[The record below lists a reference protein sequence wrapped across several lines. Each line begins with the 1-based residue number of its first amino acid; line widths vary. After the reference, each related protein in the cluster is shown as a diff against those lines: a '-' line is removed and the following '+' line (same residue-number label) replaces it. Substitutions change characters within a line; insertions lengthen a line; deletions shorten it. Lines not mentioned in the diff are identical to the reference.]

1 MAVQR
6 HASIAFAR
14 HQLLVIGTHGLA
26 PTVWLAALTP
36 LRPTAASFGASLT
49 FPDVIELYNSDAT
62 DRDVSGLSLS
72 DDPALPAQYVLPAG
86 TMIP

>member
-1 MAVQR
+1 VAVQR

-26 PTVWLAALTP
+26 PTVWLAALMP

-49 FPDVIELYNSDAT
+49 FPDVIDVDLVAKRAERRNVSIDHEAT
-62 DRDVSGLSLS
+62 PGTHTAVM
-72 DDPALPAQYVLPAG
+72 PAG
-86 TMIP
+86 SQA